1 MLFGKIASTDLLR
14 HVYTYK
20 VSIITEYNILQQPTV
35 LSLINESFF
44 LIAIFQSVIK
54 LKLHKTFQQN
64 QNIARLYTFL

>member
-1 MLFGKIASTDLLR
+1 MLFEKITSTDLLR

-20 VSIITEYNILQQPTV
+20 IFIIIEYNILQQHTV
-35 LSLINESFF
+35 LSLINESFL

-64 QNIARLYTFL
+64 QNIAILYTFL